1 VIRRTTTLL
10 ALLGSLALAACGGDD
25 RLSASEYRAEAKKVC
40 VDAEKA
46 TDAIEQPTRSTPEA
60 IVDYLERLLDA
71 NEKTIARFDKLDPPE
86 DLQKPHDEIL
96 AANRQGADAVRGVI
110 RELESGE
117 DAREVLQSSTSRLRE
132 LGQRSNAAAERLG
145 VRECV
150 Q

>member
-1 VIRRTTTLL
+1 MRRMLPL
-10 ALLGSLALAACGGDD
+10 IAALVLTLAACGDD
-25 RLSASEYRAEAKKVC
+25 GMSTDEYRAAAKKVC

-46 TDAIEQPTRSTPEA
+46 TEAVEQPTRSTPEA

-71 NEKTIARFDKLDPPE
+71 NERTIARFEKLDPPE

-96 AANRQGADAVRGVI
+96 AANRDGAETVRQVI
-110 RELESGE
+110 RKLEGGE
-117 DAREVLQSSTSRLRE
+117 DAREVLESSTSQLRE
-132 LGQRSNAAAERLG
+132 LGERSNAAAERLG